1 MSFRGR
7 GMEDVIVQSVVNAGV
22 QSLQNSLARVDQ
34 AAAAI
39 NQAAASGDAAA
50 LAEALVQLKVAETEA
65 QAGVAVV
72 DTAGKLLGSLIDVR
86 A

>member
-39 NQAAASGDAAA
+39 NQAAASGDTAA

-72 DTAGKLLGSLIDVR
+72 DTAGKLLGSLIDIR